1 MIFSQAGYACRF
13 GWGVRAARDSAERGD
28 IVVIVDVLSF
38 SSAVTMA
45 VRCGAQI
52 YPHPVNAPSAA
63 FAESIGATLA
73 SKRGEGRSLS
83 PLSFTQDDAGKRYV
97 LPSPNGSTC
106 AYIAK
111 KAPMVLAGCL
121 LNAEAVAESARQA
134 RQRMGT
140 SITVVA
146 CGERWHH
153 VQEDENHLRPAVE
166 DYLGA
171 GAILSYLEGS
181 QSPEAEVCLGA
192 FLSSRDR
199 LGRILWECGS
209 GLELRERGFAEDVR
223 HCAQL
228 NFCDTIPRLVNDHF
242 EEAV

>member
-1 MIFSQAGYACRF
+1 M
-13 GWGVRAARDSAERGD
+13 
-28 IVVIVDVLSF
+28 
-38 SSAVTMA
+38 
-45 VRCGAQI
+45 
-52 YPHPVNAPSAA
+52 NAPSAA

-83 PLSFTQDDAGKRYV
+83 PLSFIPDDAGKRYV

-121 LNAEAVAESARQA
+121 LNAEAVAESAR
-134 RQRMGT
+134 
-140 SITVVA
+140 
-146 CGERWHH
+146 WHH

-166 DYLGA
+166 DYLGT
-171 GAILSYLEGS
+171 GAILSYLEDS
-181 QSPEAEVCLGA
+181 Q
-192 FLSSRDR
+192 
-199 LGRILWECGS
+199 
-209 GLELRERGFAEDVR
+209 GLELRERGFAEEVR

>member
-13 GWGVRAARDSAERGD
+13 GWGVRAARDAAERGD

-121 LNAEAVAESARQA
+121 LNAEAVAESAR
-134 RQRMGT
+134 
-140 SITVVA
+140 
-146 CGERWHH
+146 WHH